1 MGIGGLQLRLLLGI
15 RLELVKGVVDSAGGC
30 LQLGCMEVVEG
41 VVVAGAG
48 WLEVGLVGPGLQL
61 LGGLLI
67 LLRLALTARGL
78 VVALVRACR
87 SLVEDLMVRV
97 VVWASLGVV
106 WSPALLGRL
115 VVGQGPW

>member
-41 VVVAGAG
+41 VVVPGAG

-78 VVALVRACR
+78 VVAV
-87 SLVEDLMVRV
+87 DHLMDRV
-97 VVWASLGVV
+97 VAGASLGVV
-106 WSPALLGRL
+106 CRRRGPLLALGSRDLRSRD
-115 VVGQGPW
+115 PR